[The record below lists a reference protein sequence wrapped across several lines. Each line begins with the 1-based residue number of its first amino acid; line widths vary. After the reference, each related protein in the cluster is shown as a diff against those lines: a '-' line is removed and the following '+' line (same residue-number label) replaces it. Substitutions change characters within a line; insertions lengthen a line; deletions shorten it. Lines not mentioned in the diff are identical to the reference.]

1 MPGSTSSLTK
11 CREGEILSAWNVLC
25 GQIIFGMQSK
35 TSIFSNKITAFWS
48 HVQTASIAGEPT
60 ICGAP
65 VQHAKVSSCNAA
77 VGGSASVCSLPG
89 WQECS
94 HQDQDCCS
102 SGGGEMHRD
111 ERRAE
116 PDEP

>member
-1 MPGSTSSLTK
+1 MCFVVKSYLACKAKLPAFQT
-11 CREGEILSAWNVLC
+11 
-25 GQIIFGMQSK
+25 
-35 TSIFSNKITAFWS
+35 KITDHIFWS
-48 HVQTASIAGEPT
+48 HVQTASFAGAPT
-60 ICGAP
+60 FCGAP

>member
-1 MPGSTSSLTK
+1 MCFVIKSYLACKQTSS
-11 CREGEILSAWNVLC
+11 
-25 GQIIFGMQSK
+25 
-35 TSIFSNKITAFWS
+35 FSNKITDRILVACANRK
-48 HVQTASIAGEPT
+48 HDAGAPT
-60 ICGAP
+60 FCGAP